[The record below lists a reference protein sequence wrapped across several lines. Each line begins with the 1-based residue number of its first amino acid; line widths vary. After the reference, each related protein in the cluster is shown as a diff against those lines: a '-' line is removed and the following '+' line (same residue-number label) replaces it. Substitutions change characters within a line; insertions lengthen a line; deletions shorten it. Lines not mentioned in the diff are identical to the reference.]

1 MFSTRSSTLR
11 GAFLAATTAAAV
23 VTGSAFASAP
33 KESAPSDKKVGAS
46 VKASLKYIDGSKG
59 EMPAWREIRVT
70 IVRDGQPLAT
80 DQALP
85 AAAGSSYFT
94 PPRLVAVD
102 LDGDAEPEVLVDV
115 VTAERNRARR
125 TVVFFKKGDGYATDV
140 SDWGTGGYRL
150 ADVAGTKA
158 PEFLSADSR
167 VSALYDSK
175 VRGPIRVLRYDG
187 GRVVDVSRK
196 ARAELLRDA
205 KQHRRALARARRTG
219 TDPRPEV
226 AAYAVDLVRLG
237 RVDDAR
243 SAIRTAGK
251 RNELRASTRSF
262 ARKLDAHM
270 VQWGY
275 AKRRT
280 LAGGL

>member
-11 GAFLAATTAAAV
+11 GALVVATTAAAV
-23 VTGSAFASAP
+23 ATGSAFAGAP
-33 KESAPSDKKVGAS
+33 KDSAPSDKKIGAS
-46 VKASLKYIDGSKG
+46 VKASLKYVDGSKG
-59 EMPAWREIRVT
+59 EMPAWRDIRVT
-70 IVRDGQPLAT
+70 IVRDGQQLAT

-85 AAAGSSYFT
+85 PNAGASYFT

-102 LDGDAEPEVLVDV
+102 LNDDAEPEVLVDV
-115 VTAERNRARR
+115 VTADQSRSRR
-125 TVVFFKKGDGYATDV
+125 TVVFFKEGERYATDV
-140 SDWGTGGYRL
+140 SDWGSGGYRL
-150 ADVAGTKA
+150 ADVTGGNA

-175 VRGPIRVLRYDG
+175 VRGPLRVLRYTD

-196 ARAELLRDA
+196 ARPELLRDA
-205 KQHRRALARARRTG
+205 KRHRRALARARRTG

-237 RVDDAR
+237 RVDEAR
-243 SAIRTAGK
+243 STIRTAGK
-251 RNELRASTRSF
+251 RNELKSNARSF

-270 VQWGY
+270 IRWGY

>member
-1 MFSTRSSTLR
+1 MLIVHLSTVR
-11 GAFLAATTAAAV
+11 GASVVATTAAAV
-23 VTGSAFASAP
+23 AAGSAFASAP

-59 EMPAWREIRVT
+59 EMPAWRDIRVT
-70 IVRDGQPLAT
+70 IIRDGQQLAT
-80 DQALP
+80 DQPLP
-85 AAAGSSYFT
+85 ASAGSSYFS

-115 VTAERNRARR
+115 VTGDRNRARR
-125 TVVFFKKGDGYATDV
+125 TVVFFKEGAGYANQV
-140 SDWGTGGYRL
+140 SDWGAGGYRL
-150 ADVAGTKA
+150 ADVAGGKA

-175 VRGPIRVLRYDG
+175 ARGPIRVLRYDG
-187 GRVVDVSRK
+187 GKVVDVSRK
-196 ARAELLRDA
+196 ARPELLRDA
-205 KQHRRALARARRTG
+205 KRHRRALARARRAG

-226 AAYAVDLVRLG
+226 AAYAVDLIRLG
-237 RVDDAR
+237 RVSEAR
-243 SAIRTAGK
+243 TAIRTAGK
-251 RNELRASTRSF
+251 RNELRGSTRAF
-262 ARKLDAHM
+262 ARQLDAHL
-270 VQWGY
+270 VRWGY